1 MRILSFSL
9 KLILLALVAT
19 IVMPG
24 CKDDEPTPDTAKIH
38 GTITFENADLW
49 STWKDSGDVEV
60 TIFPEFVLALPP
72 QGAGWGAVPNDFFG
86 PGVPGGTFPLGAPF
100 NASNP
105 FILTYVPGQTQYQ
118 YELEVDPGTYSAL
131 AVGLRHDRITDPT
144 LKTATLGVHWNN
156 PDSVSHGIVFNF
168 TPFNYPAP
176 STITVAKGDNVEINF
191 KADFAFV
198 EVWFQ

>member
-72 QGAGWGAVPNDFFG
+72 QGAGRGTVPNDFFG
-86 PGVPGGTFPLGAPF
+86 PGVPGGTFPLGAPS

-144 LKTATLGVHWNN
+144 LKTATLGVHWNH

-168 TPFNYPAP
+168 TPLNYPAP

-198 EVWFQ
+198 EVWF

>member
-60 TIFPEFVLALPP
+60 TIFPEFALAFPP

-86 PGVPGGTFPLGAPF
+86 PGVPGGTFPLGAPS

-105 FILTYVPGQTQYQ
+105 F
-118 YELEVDPGTYSAL
+118 
-131 AVGLRHDRITDPT
+131 
-144 LKTATLGVHWNN
+144 
-156 PDSVSHGIVFNF
+156 
-168 TPFNYPAP
+168 
-176 STITVAKGDNVEINF
+176 
-191 KADFAFV
+191 
-198 EVWFQ
+198 